1 MANKNLAGQEPD
13 FGGAAS
19 KAADVQQESDPRLVA
34 DPSYLRPAPI
44 IRCRSELSEGDA
56 INEDEELV
64 EILSSFG
71 STKSTARPIGHH
83 IMRTAAASLSKS
95 LKY

>member
-1 MANKNLAGQEPD
+1 MPRI
-13 FGGAAS
+13 AS
-19 KAADVQQESDPRLVA
+19 DLTPRQSPTELPKELVDPRLVS

-44 IRCRSELSEGDA
+44 IRRSSELSEGDA
-56 INEDEELV
+56 IDEDEELV